1 MPCEE
6 AEETVP
12 PSDGETESSDDEITR
27 RINLARRRRSYQELR
42 SLALSSSSAPSSG
55 LSMPER
61 RARGT
66 QTARRIQFSIA
77 TQTDDVGTNSSSA
90 QSSTADAG
98 EGTSSGSAGQTGNAS
113 QARTLIRVPSTSRD
127 SSTQIIGNPISIESA
142 GIVSANTSS
151 TTNTSASM
159 SSTSSS
165 STSMSSTTSTSSTT
179 HEPSEESLSQQSSHS
194 DDSAI

>member
-98 EGTSSGSAGQTGNAS
+98 EGTSSSSAGQTENAS
-113 QARTLIRVPSTSRD
+113 QARTLIRAPSTSRD
-127 SSTQIIGNPISIESA
+127 TSTQIIDNPTSA
-142 GIVSANTSS
+142 GSASMVSASQS
-151 TTNTSASM
+151 ITTNTSV

-165 STSMSSTTSTSSTT
+165 STSMNSTTSTSSTS
-179 HEPSEESLSQQSSHS
+179 HGPSEDTMSHQSSHS